1 MKVCRKCEVFTKN
14 FGTTA
19 LRKISKRRNP

>member
-1 MKVCRKCEVFTKN
+1 MKVCRKCEVFTKT

-19 LRKISKRRNP
+19 LRRISK

>member
-19 LRKISKRRNP
+19 LRRISKRKDA